1 MIDRMRMYGLD
12 PRPIVGCMPPDE
24 PRPPLT
30 KRLRRWH
37 WVVIDLL
44 FGAMFVVAVLGGMS
58 PRSDLESALVLATV
72 LAAAARRLWPLA
84 TLVVVHAGA
93 CLMTIIGT
101 GTVGVIPQAFVMYSA
116 ALALPRLRSLAVLL
130 AVLATNALAIYNGKT
145 SVGGSP
151 DNPRVLIASSFI
163 ATAWAVGYAVRQRR
177 AYAAAMR
184 DLAERRAEERAR
196 AQVAEERLRIARE
209 LHDVVA
215 HSMSLIAVQAGVAN
229 YVLAARPDEATRV
242 LSSIERASRDALRET
257 RRLLGLLRDDGG
269 ARLAPEFGP
278 APGLDDLGG
287 LIARTKDA
295 GVRVDLE
302 VRGRRRALPA
312 GVDLAA
318 YRIIQ
323 EALTNVVKHSAARTG
338 RVLVAYEGDGV
349 HIKVTDDGRGRAAGG
364 ALESAGHGIVG
375 MRERAGLYGGDFRAG
390 PLAERGFE
398 VAVRLPVE
406 DAR

>member
-1 MIDRMRMYGLD
+1 MIDHMPMYGLD
-12 PRPIVGCMPPDE
+12 RRLIVGSMSDE
-24 PRPPLT
+24 LRPPLT

-37 WVVIDLL
+37 WIVIDLV
-44 FGAMFVVAVLGGMS
+44 FGAMFVVAAVGGMS
-58 PRSDLESALVLATV
+58 PRSDLESALMLGTV
-72 LAAAARRLWPLA
+72 LAVAARRLWPLP
-84 TLVVVHAGA
+84 TLAVVQAGA
-93 CLMTIIGT
+93 CLMMFVGPGT
-101 GTVGVIPQAFVMYSA
+101 MGVVPQAFAIYSV
-116 ALALPRLRSLAVLL
+116 ALSLPRLRSLAVLL
-130 AVLATNALAIYNGKT
+130 AVLATNAVAIYFGKT
-145 SVGGSP
+145 AVAGSP
-151 DNPRVLIASSFI
+151 DNTRVLFVSSFI
-163 ATAWAVGYAVRQRR
+163 ATAWAVGYAIRQQR
-177 AYAAAMR
+177 AYAAAMHEQ
-184 DLAERRAEERAR
+184 AERRAEERAR

-242 LSSIERASRDALRET
+242 LSSIEQASRDALRET

-278 APGLDDLGG
+278 APGLADLDG

-349 HIKVTDDGRGRAAGG
+349 QIKVTDDGRGRAAGG
-364 ALESAGHGIVG
+364 APEPAGHGIVG
-375 MRERAGLYGGDFRAG
+375 MRERAGLYGGEFHAG
-390 PLAERGFE
+390 PLAGRGFE

-406 DAR
+406 DAP